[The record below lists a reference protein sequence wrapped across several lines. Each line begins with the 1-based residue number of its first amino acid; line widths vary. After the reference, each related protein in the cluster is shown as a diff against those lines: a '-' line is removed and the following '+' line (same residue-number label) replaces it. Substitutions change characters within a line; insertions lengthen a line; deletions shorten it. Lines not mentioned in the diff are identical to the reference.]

1 MCHQQLSGNKSVF
14 FFCHVMF
21 GSRSEA
27 KGQRLPFLFHL
38 INNDFQAA
46 ARSGERIVPNAAS
59 LGIWRKPGP
68 LMAFRCRLP
77 QPTRWAVR
85 SIKAKKKKKGT
96 AVQTQLQFGHKDPNP
111 TCHAVVTSSPWG
123 GVAVALRGCVANKP
137 PRRDG
142 KRGRTSAWHK
152 SKFITVGGGN
162 WSSGDGRN
170 RLCWGATSTCG
181 LSVGRDFFSCL
192 GSFFF

>member
-1 MCHQQLSGNKSVF
+1 
-14 FFCHVMF
+14 MF
-21 GSRSEA
+21 GCSSEA

-46 ARSGERIVPNAAS
+46 ARSGERIVPNVAS
-59 LGIWRKPGP
+59 LGIRRKPGP

-85 SIKAKKKKKGT
+85 SIKAKKNLKNKKIKKRET
-96 AVQTQLQFGHKDPNP
+96 AFRTQLQFGHKDPNP
-111 TCHAVVTSSPWG
+111 TRHAVVTLSPWG
-123 GVAVALRGCVANKP
+123 GVAVALRDRVANKP

-142 KRGRTSAWHK
+142 ECGRMPAWHQ

-162 WSSGDGRN
+162 WSSGAGGTGCAGEHRAHVV
-170 RLCWGATSTCG
+170 CQSTGTS
-181 LSVGRDFFSCL
+181 LFVWDFYLFIY
-192 GSFFF
+192 FF